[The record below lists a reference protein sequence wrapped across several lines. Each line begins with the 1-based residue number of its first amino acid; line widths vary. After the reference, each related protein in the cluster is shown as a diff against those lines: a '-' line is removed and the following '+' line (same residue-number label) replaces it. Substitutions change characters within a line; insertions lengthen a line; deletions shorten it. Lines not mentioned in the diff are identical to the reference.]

1 MPAGFH
7 EVTVTVGISS
17 DSYVQILSG
26 LKPEDEVYVP
36 RAETTDMYGL
46 MMGTDE
52 YYYEEEED
60 VE

>member
-1 MPAGFH
+1 M
-7 EVTVTVGISS
+7 TVGISS

-36 RAETTDMYGL
+36 RAEMTDMYGL

-52 YYYEEEED
+52 YYYEEETDE